1 MASLENMAWTRKL
14 PLAAKRGWGIGGFTL
29 VELLVVMIIIGIL
42 IGLALPT
49 LQSSREAARRL
60 QCANN
65 LKQLGLATQS
75 HLTELEIFPSDG
87 WGWDWVG
94 DPDRGHGPN
103 QPGGWVYNL
112 LPYLDQAALHD
123 LGAGL
128 PASQKKTT
136 AAQLEQTPLP
146 VLNCPTRRRSVL
158 YPWSAGDAAFNADKV
173 ANVAR
178 GDYAINAGD
187 QAGDEYNPG
196 PPDLATG
203 DNPTY
208 AWPSM
213 AAYTG
218 VSYLRSQVTI
228 AQIHDGAGNTILIG
242 EKYLD
247 RNAYS
252 TGTDGADNET
262 VYSGFD
268 NDNSRSTNYNPS
280 TGVMRSPQQ
289 DTAGY
294 SNTFIFGSAHVASC
308 NFVLCDGS
316 VRAISYFIDPQTFDY
331 LGNRNDGVI
340 TGGF

>member
-1 MASLENMAWTRKL
+1 MAGLEGVGRTRKA
-14 PLAAKRGWGIGGFTL
+14 PPESKPRRQAAGFTL
-29 VELLVVMIIIGIL
+29 VELLVVISIIGIL
-42 IGLALPT
+42 IGLTMPAM
-49 LQSSREAARRL
+49 QSSREAARRL

-65 LKQLGLATQS
+65 LKQMGLATQAYI
-75 HLTELEIFPSDG
+75 TELEVFPSDG

-94 DPDRGHGPN
+94 DPDRGFGPR

-112 LPYLDQAALHD
+112 LPYLDQVALHD
-123 LGAGL
+123 LGTGL
-128 PASQKKTT
+128 STTAKKAT

-146 VLNCPTRRRSVL
+146 VLNCPTRRRCTL
-158 YPWSAGDAAFNADKV
+158 YPWSAGDATFNANKV
-173 ANVAR
+173 ASVAR

-203 DNPTY
+203 DSPTY
-208 AWPSM
+208 PWPSM

-218 VSYLRSQVTI
+218 VSYLRSQVVM
-228 AQIHDGAGNTILIG
+228 AQIHDGASNTILMG

-247 RNAYS
+247 RNAYA

-268 NDNSRSTNYNPS
+268 NDNSRSTNYNARL
-280 TGVMRSPQQ
+280 GVIRSPQQ

-294 SNTFIFGSAHVASC
+294 SNTYIFGSAHFGSC

-331 LGNRNDGVI
+331 LGNRDDGV
-340 TGGF
+340 TSQGF